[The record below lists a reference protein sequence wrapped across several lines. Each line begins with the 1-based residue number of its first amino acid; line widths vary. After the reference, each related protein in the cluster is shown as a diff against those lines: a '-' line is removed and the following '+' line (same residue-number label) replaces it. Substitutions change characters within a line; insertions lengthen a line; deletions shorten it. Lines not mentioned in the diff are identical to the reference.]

1 MVSNRRR
8 LLPFHLSYAVG
19 LIAPIVLGVVLF
31 FRTSTLAEREI
42 DARVEFAL
50 ERAAVDIESIYGD
63 VEFIVTQASLSE
75 SVFDLS
81 NTTFEGTTEKYRRLI
96 DLVFN
101 PAFINSTAFARFVV
115 DYYLIMPR
123 PELVLSSTSILSFDS
138 FYDYVFAV
146 DGVDD
151 KTFFESYLAPA
162 FDFELRREFVVRGLS
177 GAEKAILLLHAPS
190 TAANRA
196 NRLLFVIDRRAI
208 EQELRAASF
217 EEGSAIFV
225 LNRDGDVVAS
235 FVQTGP
241 EFEVVAPADPLSA
254 DMAAWRFPPNSVN
267 YSVAS
272 PEGDIRL
279 VAHIPRRVFTSRASF
294 VRQTTLALVVVVL
307 AIDIL
312 LVLWFS
318 RRNSR
323 PLSEILA
330 SLQSELESRARA
342 PGESQARLGSS
353 LRYVERQLNRVLE
366 RKHDLEDELDRQKPV
381 LTSLILQS
389 LVQGIRIR
397 DEELKGLLARSGI
410 ALNTGFRCCFVMS
423 FDPVSERVADDIY
436 DEFALKKL
444 FLEEL
449 CRKRIRGNLSFLYQS
464 YERLVVLHGAD
475 ADDKVS
481 YHEHLVGDLRAAVT
495 DLLENADSEILVGV
509 GNPYYTLSKIRTSF
523 EEANIAVE
531 QYAPLAPDGF
541 AVYGEFVDSHQTYHF
556 PVELELRLLN
566 ATRQGSE
573 EGVRK
578 AMQRVRHVNFEERS
592 LTRESILILFGEIRG
607 TVAKLNASIETA
619 VGEADDR
626 ATTFTQQSY
635 GPEDREHFLHD
646 AEELL
651 VSISAF
657 FRDRGRQGRSGID
670 EREVAR
676 YIDENFGAS
685 NLSLAT
691 ASEAFGVS
699 EKYFSRY
706 FKKHFRL
713 SFHPY
718 IESIRLN
725 HARGQLTE
733 TDLSLRDIVSSCGY
747 ASSVTFSRAFK
758 RKYGVN
764 PSAYRDSHATQ
775 RS

>member
-1 MVSNRRR
+1 MTSNRRL

-31 FRTSTLAEREI
+31 FRTSTFAEREI
-42 DARVEFAL
+42 DTRVEFAL
-50 ERAAVDIESIYGD
+50 EQAAVDIESVFDD
-63 VEFIVTQASLSE
+63 VEFIVTQASLNE
-75 SVFDLS
+75 SVLDLS

-115 DYYLIMPR
+115 DHYLIMPQ
-123 PELVLSSTSILSFDS
+123 PELVLGSTSVLSFDS
-138 FYDYVFAV
+138 FYDYVLAV
-146 DGVDD
+146 EGVDQT
-151 KTFFESYLAPA
+151 TFFESYLAPV
-162 FDFELRREFVVRGLS
+162 FDFELRRERVSRGLNS
-177 GAEKAILLLHAPS
+177 AEQAILLLHAPS
-190 TAANRA
+190 TTSNRS
-196 NRLLFVIDRRAI
+196 NRLLFVIDRREI
-208 EQELRAASF
+208 ERELRAASF

-225 LNRDGDVVAS
+225 LDCEGRVVAS
-235 FVQTGP
+235 FVQAGAG
-241 EFEVVAPADPLSA
+241 FEVVAPADPQSGEFT
-254 DMAAWRFPPNSVN
+254 AWRFPPNSAS

-272 PEGDIRL
+272 PEGDVQL
-279 VAHIPRRVFTSRASF
+279 VAHISRRVFTSRASF

-307 AIDIL
+307 LVDVL

-323 PLSEILA
+323 PLSEILT
-330 SLQSELESRARA
+330 SLQSELESRVRA
-342 PGESQARLGSS
+342 PGEPQARLGSS
-353 LRYVERQLNRVLE
+353 LRYLERQLNRVLE

-397 DEELKGLLARSGI
+397 DDELKGLLARSGI
-410 ALNTGFRCCFVMS
+410 ALNTGFRCCFVLS
-423 FDPVSERVADDIY
+423 FDPVAERVADDIY

-449 CRKRIRGNLSFLYQS
+449 CRKRIRGHLSFLYQS

-481 YHEHLVGDLRAAVT
+481 YHEHLVGDLRAAVAK
-495 DLLENADSEILVGV
+495 LLETADANTLVGV

-523 EEANIAVE
+523 EEANISVE
-531 QYAPLAPDGF
+531 QYAPLTDDGF
-541 AVYGEFVDSHQTYHF
+541 AVYGEFVDSHQTYYF

-566 ATRQGSE
+566 ATRLGSE

-578 AMQRVRHVNFEERS
+578 TMRQIRRVNFEERN
-592 LTRESILILFGEIRG
+592 LPRESILILFGEIRG

-619 VGEADDR
+619 VGEADDQ
-626 ATTFTQQSY
+626 ATMFTQQTY
-635 GPEDREHFLHD
+635 GAGDWKRFLSD

-651 VSISAF
+651 VLIAGF
-657 FRDRGRQGRSGID
+657 FHRRGRQSRSGID
-670 EREVAR
+670 ESEVAR
-676 YIDENFGAS
+676 HIDDNFGDS
-685 NLSLAT
+685 NMSLVT
-691 ASEAFGVS
+691 ISEAFGVS

-706 FKKHFRL
+706 FKERFRL

-718 IESIRLN
+718 LEHIRLS
-725 HARGQLTE
+725 HAREQMLE
-733 TDLSLRDIVSSCGY
+733 TDLPLREIILRCGY

-764 PSAYRDSHATQ
+764 PSMYRDSQ
-775 RS
+775 SKLRS